1 MNFRA
6 DIFLRVARGRCPA
19 CAERIPPSPCWDI
32 APACSHCGLVL
43 RRPGG
48 FFLGSLVW
56 NYGLIAFGG
65 IPVLAV
71 LTHGLHWLTWKQAV
85 WVAVILGLALPWFI
99 HRLAWRLWIAS
110 YYGFLPELIESDR
123 RSDSGSPRG

>member
-1 MNFRA
+1 MNFQP
-6 DIFLRVARGRCPA
+6 DIFLRVARGCCPS
-19 CAERIPPSPCWDI
+19 CGGRIPKSPPWDI
-32 APACSHCGLVL
+32 APACDSCGLVL

-71 LTHGLHWLTWKQAV
+71 LTHWLHWFSWRQAV
-85 WVAVILGLALPWFI
+85 WVAVILGLTLPWFI
-99 HRLAWRLWIAS
+99 HRLAWRLWIAT
-110 YYGFLPELIESDR
+110 YYGFLPEQVEVDR
-123 RSDSGSPRG
+123 RSDTDERS

>member
-1 MNFRA
+1 MNFRP
-6 DIFLRVARGRCPA
+6 DIFLRVARGHCPA
-19 CAERIPPSPCWDI
+19 CAERIPASPPWDI
-32 APACSHCGLVL
+32 APACSRCGLVL

-65 IPVLAV
+65 IPILAV
-71 LTHGLHWLTWKQAV
+71 LTHWLHWLTWRQAV
-85 WVAVILGLALPWFI
+85 WAAVVLGLSLPWLI

-110 YYGFLPELIESDR
+110 YYGFLPEQVEVDR
-123 RSDSGSPRG
+123 KADSERRG